1 MPYSPYPCRL
11 PQRCLRQGWNE
22 PRLRSIA
29 LFIFWYFRA
38 RLFRV
43 FLTLK
48 KRLKEAFLTK
58 SLSFLRSRNNNHKM
72 ADFRA
77 KRVPNGTNVCFRV
90 FSWHPLF
97 FFEIAKWR
105 YFAPFCKFFA
115 LRKCAEEH
123 SKCERGVKT
132 DHFLRQ
138 IGGPQTDWRAG
149 GRFLFVWLRRRR
161 RTRHTV

>member
-1 MPYSPYPCRL
+1 MHARCLMPYSPYPCRL

-77 KRVPNGTNVCFRV
+77 KRVPNGTDVC
-90 FSWHPLF
+90 SS
-97 FFEIAKWR
+97 
-105 YFAPFCKFFA
+105 PFTCLPIC
-115 LRKCAEEH
+115 LRPGG
-123 SKCERGVKT
+123 RGGR
-132 DHFLRQ
+132 RQ
-138 IGGPQTDWRAG
+138 IGRQVEDLEAG
-149 GRFLFVWLRRRR
+149 KFQHSKNKNRKTNKISYLK
-161 RTRHTV
+161 TK